1 MICDDF
7 CAKVIVKQFQD
18 YTDWNM
24 EKPAYDPAIEAR
36 KAANRAIYDETLR
49 CCLSGWYEAPS
60 GRRVALPSAA
70 ALSANVR
77 VYARSLPI
85 PPDFPRTETVVSVV
99 EEDCVAVGKALA
111 EAGFRP
117 AVLNMANRQHPG
129 GGVISGCR
137 AQEESLFRRSTL
149 ALALY
154 PFDARNAQYAGLPM
168 RARAYP
174 LNRDEGSIHSPGIVF
189 FRGPEREGCPFLE
202 EPFALDVVTVPAIN
216 RPTLAAPEELCPAHA
231 AATQRK
237 LRAILRACAH
247 GGDDAIVLG
256 AFGCGAFRNPP
267 AHMARLFREVFAE
280 AEFRGVFRRLV
291 FAILDDHNAHRSHN
305 PEGNLLPFLRV
316 FGAGDGASGV

>member
-1 MICDDF
+1 MGKRAF
-7 CAKVIVKQFQD
+7 A
-18 YTDWNM
+18 
-24 EKPAYDPAIEAR
+24 PAIEAR
-36 KAANRAIYDETLR
+36 KAANRAIYDETLH
-49 CCLSGWYEAPS
+49 CCLCGWYEAPT
-60 GRRVALPSAA
+60 GRRVALPPAA

-77 VYARSLPI
+77 VYVRSLPI
-85 PPDFPRTETVVSVV
+85 PPNFPRTGTVVSVV
-99 EEDCVAVGKALA
+99 KEDCVTVGKALA
-111 EAGFRP
+111 DAGFRP

-149 ALALY
+149 ALAFY

-168 RARAYP
+168 RTQAYP
-174 LNRDEGSIHSPGIVF
+174 LDRDEGSIHSSGIVF

-216 RPTLAAPEELCPAHA
+216 RPTLIAPEELCPAHA

-247 GGDDAIVLG
+247 GGNDAIVLG

-267 AHMARLFREVFAE
+267 THMARLFQEVFAE

-316 FGAGDGASGV
+316 FGAGDGIGSV